1 MVSEID
7 QSRDDKVSRS
17 QGDNCFRLLGSVQ
30 DEWELVVSS
39 TPTGPTFRVLK

>member
-17 QGDNCFRLLGSVQ
+17 QDDNFFFGSVQ

-39 TPTGPTFRVLK
+39 TPTGQTFRVLK